1 MRIAFFGG
9 SFDPPHRGHLAI
21 ARAAR
26 ERLRLDRVLLAPVGL
41 QPLKR
46 DILPAGFTDRLA
58 MLRLLMADEPGVEVS
73 AIDAPRDDG
82 LPNYSFDTVTRLREQ
97 MGLAAPPDQPPTD
110 QPPPDDAE
118 SVNIELFM
126 LLGADSFLTMRQW
139 HRAAEL
145 MMLCDWIVAGRPG
158 FALGQ
163 AEGALPIGIALMGE
177 AKVHELYTEHTL
189 EDESGRRSQL
199 YLLEDLH
206 EDVSATAI
214 RTALAERGQP
224 ADQLLPS
231 AVERYIRDHGLYR

>member
-26 ERLRLDRVLLAPVGL
+26 QRLELDRVLLAPVGL

-46 DILPAGFTDRLA
+46 AIPPASFNDRLA
-58 MLRLLMADEPGVEVS
+58 MLALLIGDEPGVELS
-73 AIDAPRDDG
+73 AIDAPRGDG

-97 MGLAAPPDQPPTD
+97 MGLGAPRDLPIPDGEGTD
-110 QPPPDDAE
+110 
-118 SVNIELFM
+118 IEFFM
-126 LLGADSFLTMRQW
+126 LLGADSFLMMRQW

-163 AEGALPIGIALMGE
+163 AAAALPVGISLFGE
-177 AKVHELYTEHTL
+177 GKAHELYTEQTL
-189 EDESGRRSQL
+189 EDENGRRSRL

-214 RTALAERGQP
+214 RAALAERGQL
-224 ADQLLPS
+224 AGQLVPS
-231 AVERYIRDHGLYR
+231 AVLSYIRDHGLYR